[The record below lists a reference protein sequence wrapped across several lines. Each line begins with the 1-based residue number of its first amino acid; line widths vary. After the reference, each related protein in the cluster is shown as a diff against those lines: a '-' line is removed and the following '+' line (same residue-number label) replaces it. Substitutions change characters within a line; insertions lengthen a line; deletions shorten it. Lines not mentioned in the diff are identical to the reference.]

1 MNDLFYFPYDLL
13 NCLFYTERLLVQ
25 PSQVTPTTVAFYAYR
40 SSSIPESEATPNHI
54 LNFDIVKTNAG
65 NGYHPSTGVFIVPE
79 SGIYVFSWSFRN
91 GFNHAHSTQLM
102 VNNEEVGLIHLRLDV
117 QGSITGTGIAVI
129 HVNKGDDVFVRIATG
144 SGIIFS
150 DVSGKSSFSGW
161 KLN

>member
-1 MNDLFYFPYDLL
+1 
-13 NCLFYTERLLVQ
+13 
-25 PSQVTPTTVAFYAYR
+25 
-40 SSSIPESEATPNHI
+40 
-54 LNFDIVKTNAG
+54 
-65 NGYHPSTGVFIVPE
+65 
-79 SGIYVFSWSFRN
+79 
-91 GFNHAHSTQLM
+91 M

-129 HVNKGDDVFVRIATG
+129 NVNKGDDVFVRIATG